1 MPKMLPKKRIKPP
14 LMVVPTASTRK
25 TYKYHAPP
33 KVKGTNTELFLPTR
47 NLPTISLS
55 F

>member
-1 MPKMLPKKRIKPP
+1 MPRMLPKKRIKPP
-14 LMVVPTASTRK
+14 LMVVPMARRRK

-33 KVKGTNTELFLPTR
+33 KVKKKNTELFLPAK
-47 NLPTISLS
+47 NILILSLS